1 MAFGERKL
9 NPLFCY
15 RSITR
20 LTAYGHVIAVR
31 QHETVRIHANLLA
44 GSSGLLTPASDSSLA
59 ASGSEGVSLS
69 LVARRGHSHSVETP
83 RGTDLVP
90 PQVSSSAA
98 NAQPQQPTRLCPPR
112 ELSSTTCFGE
122 TSRWIPLPFV
132 SAIDP
137 NRPRP
142 SRRVDLQRKS
152 PPPIITQHCRTLASL
167 APEPHGKQRVQI
179 QLHPKTRHPLKNP

>member
-15 RSITR
+15 RSIAR
-20 LTAYGHVIAVR
+20 LTAYGHVTVGG
-31 QHETVRIHANLLA
+31 QHETVRIHANLVA
-44 GSSGLLTPASDSSLA
+44 GSSRLLTPASDSSLA

-98 NAQPQQPTRLCPPR
+98 NAQQPTRLCPPC

-137 NRPRP
+137 NRRRP

-152 PPPIITQHCRTLASL
+152 PPPIITQHCRTLASP
-167 APEPHGKQRVQI
+167 APETHGKQRVQI
-179 QLHPKTRHPLKNP
+179 QPTENSPPSKNP

>member
-20 LTAYGHVIAVR
+20 LMAYGHVTVGG
-31 QHETVRIHANLLA
+31 QHETVRIHANLVA
-44 GSSGLLTPASDSSLA
+44 GSSNSHTSEQQVLV

-98 NAQPQQPTRLCPPR
+98 NAQQPTRLCPPR

-152 PPPIITQHCRTLASL
+152 PPPIITQHCRTLASP
-167 APEPHGKQRVQI
+167 APETHGKQRVQI

>member
-31 QHETVRIHANLLA
+31 QHETVRIHANLVA
-44 GSSGLLTPASDSSLA
+44 GSSRLLTPASDSSLA

-69 LVARRGHSHSVETP
+69 LVARRGHSHSAETP

-98 NAQPQQPTRLCPPR
+98 NAQPQQPTRVCPPG
-112 ELSSTTCFGE
+112 ELSSTNLLWGNLAMDPIALCQ
-122 TSRWIPLPFV
+122 RLIPTAVGPAGALICNENPLLP
-132 SAIDP
+132 
-137 NRPRP
+137 
-142 SRRVDLQRKS
+142 S
-152 PPPIITQHCRTLASL
+152 PTIAGQASQ
-167 APEPHGKQRVQI
+167 APKPHGKQRVQI
-179 QLHPKTRHPLKNP
+179 QL